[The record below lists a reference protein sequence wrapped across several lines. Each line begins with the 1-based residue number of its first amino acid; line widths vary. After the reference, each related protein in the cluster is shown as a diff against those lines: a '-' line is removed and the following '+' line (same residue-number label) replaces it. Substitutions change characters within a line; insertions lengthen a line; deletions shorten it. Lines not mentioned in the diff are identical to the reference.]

1 MIGKSDAHYE
11 IEGTRIPKVPQHFKV
26 ALAVSLPGD
35 VQLSQFAQ
43 VKKKNNQVY
52 FSPMAFLLLITVK
65 YQSTSL

>member
-43 VKKKNNQVY
+43 VKKK
-52 FSPMAFLLLITVK
+52 
-65 YQSTSL
+65 